1 MARPDRWAFLRW
13 QRHDERCQAEEELAG
28 CYVLR
33 TDRTDLGP
41 EQLWGL
47 YMTLC
52 RAEDGFQA
60 LKSDLGLRP
69 NHHPLRKRVDAHVF
83 VTVLAYQR
91 LRFPLH
97 TLEQAGDHRSWFSLR
112 TVLSSQNA

>member
-28 CYVLR
+28 CHVLR

-52 RAEDGFQA
+52 RAEDGVQA
-60 LKSDLGLRP
+60 LRSDLGLRP
-69 NHHPLRKRVDAHVF
+69 SHHPLQKRVDAHVF